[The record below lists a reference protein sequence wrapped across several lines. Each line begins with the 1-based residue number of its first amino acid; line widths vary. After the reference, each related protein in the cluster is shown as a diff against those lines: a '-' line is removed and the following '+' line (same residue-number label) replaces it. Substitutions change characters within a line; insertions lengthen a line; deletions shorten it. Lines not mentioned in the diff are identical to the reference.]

1 MNTWVAL
8 TVLWELLVT
17 VEKKLWYWGGNRIQG
32 SRKNLRKVMDAYDQ
46 NVYSWVKLS
55 KNKDK
60 RES

>member
-32 SRKNLRKVMDAYDQ
+32 ARKNLRKVMDAYDQ
-46 NVYSWVKLS
+46 NVYS
-55 KNKDK
+55 
-60 RES
+60 